1 MEKRW
6 PNNVHKWPQ
15 SNTFLAN
22 LRDPYNWGTLAYFDV
37 SPFFVLSSMDKFVI
51 AYMNTF
57 NILMFGPPLIFLQ
70 IDVQSNL
77 FSLVKVLHLHYYIGI
92 KTPYPCLLMLK
103 LMTHLDQAKRWRVK
117 FQYISLIKAKL
128 WTLCT
133 FSSAYIHNHLHNQR
147 PRSTHITPN
156 SWAQLHFPPSRNKR
170 YSVGLPCCRNCCG
183 CTSMSRTA
191 IRQGQRSP
199 ISLHPITF
207 HSNFFILSKICVQ
220 KP

>member
-103 LMTHLDQAKRWRVK
+103 LMTRLDQAKRWRVK

-133 FSSAYIHNHLHNQR
+133 LSSAYIHNHLHNQGHVQHILR
-147 PRSTHITPN
+147 QIVGHNSTSPLQEINVTV
-156 SWAQLHFPPSRNKR
+156 WAYLVVEIVVVAHQ
-170 YSVGLPCCRNCCG
+170 C
-183 CTSMSRTA
+183 
-191 IRQGQRSP
+191 QEQR
-199 ISLHPITF
+199 
-207 HSNFFILSKICVQ
+207 
-220 KP
+220 

>member
-1 MEKRW
+1 
-6 PNNVHKWPQ
+6 
-15 SNTFLAN
+15 
-22 LRDPYNWGTLAYFDV
+22 
-37 SPFFVLSSMDKFVI
+37 
-51 AYMNTF
+51 MNTF

-92 KTPYPCLLMLK
+92 KTPYPCLLMLN
-103 LMTHLDQAKRWRVK
+103 LMTRLDQAKRQRVK

-128 WTLCT
+128 WTLCA
-133 FSSAYIHNHLHNQR
+133 FSSAYIHNHLHNQGHLQ
-147 PRSTHITPN
+147 HILRQIVGPN
-156 SWAQLHFPPSRNKR
+156 SASPLQEINFTVWAYL
-170 YSVGLPCCRNCCG
+170 VVEIVAG

-191 IRQGQRSP
+191 IRRGKRSP

-207 HSNFFILSKICVQ
+207 HSSFFTLSKICVQ